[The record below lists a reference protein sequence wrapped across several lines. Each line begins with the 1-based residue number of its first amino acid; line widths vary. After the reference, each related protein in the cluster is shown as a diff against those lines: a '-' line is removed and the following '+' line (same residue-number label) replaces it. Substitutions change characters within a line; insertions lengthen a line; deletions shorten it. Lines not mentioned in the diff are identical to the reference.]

1 VENSNSTLRM
11 KKFTF
16 LCVLLVHYIAFHIA
30 IAQKRAPRNFPEYGF
45 FLNKQQLYL
54 QELLEF
60 LRIPSVSASSEHL
73 KDVQAAAEW
82 LKNRM
87 LGAGIPNVQI
97 FQVGQYPLVYASIAA
112 AVPQAPT
119 VLIYGHF
126 DVQPASVEDGWNIT
140 KPFKPRM
147 IQDKIYA
154 RGASDDKGS
163 LLSVVHA
170 VEAILAVSQG
180 RSPVNIK
187 FLFEGQEEIGSPD
200 LPNWLLKNR
209 KLVQS
214 DLLVSAD
221 GSMYSENTGSIVWG
235 LRGAGAVQ
243 VNVTGPS
250 HDLHSG
256 GFGGVVQNP
265 IHCLVHL
272 LESMRYENGSIA
284 IEGFYQGTRPIT
296 QKEKDL
302 SRQSAKE
309 LETELSRLS
318 GVSQLVGGESN
329 HFDIVE
335 RLWFR
340 PTLDV
345 VGIWGGYTDQG
356 IKTVLPANAYAKL
369 SFRLV
374 QEQIPEQVVEKVIQH
389 VHLHCPVGCTCE
401 AFDLGFHALPFESDP
416 DMLGNQVLRET
427 LLDIYQGEEPKYV
440 RSGASIPLIGF
451 IQKEFQIPAV
461 FLAFGLPDENIHGPN
476 EFYRIGSMDKARRAY
491 VSFLYHLGERYQWER
506 NAKKPEET
514 PSVSVTATTSTSME
528 EMEMDHSEL

>member
-1 VENSNSTLRM
+1 MR
-11 KKFTF
+11 KFVF
-16 LCVLLVHYIAFHIA
+16 LLCFIFAQYVMFHTA
-30 IAQKRAPRNFPEYGF
+30 IAQKRIPRNFPEYGF

-60 LRIPSVSASSEHL
+60 LRFPSISASSEHL
-73 KDVQAAAEW
+73 KDVQGAAEW
-82 LKNRM
+82 LRNRM
-87 LGAGIPNVQI
+87 LGAGISNVQI
-97 FQVGQYPLVYASIAA
+97 FQVGKYPLVYASIPA

-140 KPFKPRM
+140 KPFKPRV

-187 FLFEGQEEIGSPD
+187 LLFEGQEEIGSPD
-200 LPNWLLKNR
+200 LPSWLLKNR
-209 KLVQS
+209 KLIQS
-214 DLLVSAD
+214 DLLISAD
-221 GSMYSENTGSIVWG
+221 GSMHSENIGSIVWG
-235 LRGAGAVQ
+235 LRGAGAIQ

-265 IHCLVHL
+265 IHCLVKL
-272 LESMRYENGSIA
+272 LESMRHENKSIA
-284 IEGFYQGTRPIT
+284 VEGFYEGTRPIT
-296 QKEKDL
+296 QKEKDFA
-302 SRQSAKE
+302 RQSIDFE
-309 LETELSRLS
+309 QELSRLA
-318 GVSQLVGGESN
+318 GVSQLAGGESEL
-329 HFDIVE
+329 FDTVE

-345 VGIWGGYTDQG
+345 VGIWGGYMDQG

-374 QEQIPEQVVEKVIQH
+374 QEQVPEKVVEKMIQH
-389 VHLHCPVGCTCE
+389 VSQHCPAGCSCK

-416 DMLGNQVLRET
+416 DMLSNQVLRET

-440 RSGASIPLIGF
+440 RSGASIPIVGF
-451 IQKEFQIPAV
+451 IQKEFQIPAI

-476 EFYRIGSMDKARRAY
+476 EFYRIGSMDKARKAY
-491 VSFLYHLGERYQWER
+491 VSFLYQLGERYHLEHSS
-506 NAKKPEET
+506 KKPIE
-514 PSVSVTATTSTSME
+514 SHVVTTSPME
-528 EMEMDHSEL
+528 NVEMDHSEL